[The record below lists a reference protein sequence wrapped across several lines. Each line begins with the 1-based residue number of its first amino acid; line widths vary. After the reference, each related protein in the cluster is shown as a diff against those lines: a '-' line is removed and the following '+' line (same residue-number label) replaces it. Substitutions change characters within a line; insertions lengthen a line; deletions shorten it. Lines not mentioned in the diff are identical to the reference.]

1 MDIKELSVALAERII
16 KFEKEE
22 MGADPGGVT
31 VLVEQDLVMVHI
43 KEALSPSEKALAR
56 TQTGQAILQRFNN
69 LLFNEGSVPS
79 VKDQVAQTLKRK
91 VLDVQTSL
99 SPLTGS
105 LVVVFM
111 LGGVLEVQ

>member
-1 MDIKELSVALAERII
+1 MDVQELSAALGKRIL
-16 KFEKEE
+16 KFEEEE
-22 MGADPGGVT
+22 MGARPSGVM
-31 VLVEQDLVMVHI
+31 VMVEQDLVLVHI
-43 KEALSPSEKALAR
+43 KEMLSPSEKTLAR
-56 TQTGQAILQRFNN
+56 TETGQALLQRFNN

-79 VKDQVAQTLKRK
+79 IKDQVAQTLKKK

-111 LGGVLEVQ
+111 LEGAVDA

>member
-1 MDIKELSVALAERII
+1 M
-16 KFEKEE
+16 
-22 MGADPGGVT
+22 
-31 VLVEQDLVMVHI
+31 
-43 KEALSPSEKALAR
+43 
-56 TQTGQAILQRFNN
+56 QRFNN

-79 VKDQVAQTLKRK
+79 IKDQVAQTLKRT

-111 LGGVLEVQ
+111 LGGVLEMQ